1 MENIIHSQKSKIETY
16 ETLIQGLIKT
26 VDELKISHQSSL
38 MMIEDLKDNF
48 TSTMK
53 ELRENSKSE
62 NDTQGNSN

>member
-1 MENIIHSQKSKIETY
+1 MVNIIHSQKSKIETY

-38 MMIEDLKDNF
+38 MMIEELKDNF

-62 NDTQGNSN
+62 NGTQENSN

>member
-62 NDTQGNSN
+62 NDTQENSN